1 MKTKVKIKK
10 ISKGT
15 KEQIQTIFKGAS
27 IKLTDDFSK
36 ERRKLEDDGMIYS
49 KCWEKIAANL
59 EYYIQRKDPSKNM
72 N

>member
-10 ISKGT
+10 ISNGT
-15 KEQIQTIFKGAS
+15 REQIQTIFKGAS

-49 KCWEKIAANL
+49 KC
-59 EYYIQRKDPSKNM
+59 
-72 N
+72 